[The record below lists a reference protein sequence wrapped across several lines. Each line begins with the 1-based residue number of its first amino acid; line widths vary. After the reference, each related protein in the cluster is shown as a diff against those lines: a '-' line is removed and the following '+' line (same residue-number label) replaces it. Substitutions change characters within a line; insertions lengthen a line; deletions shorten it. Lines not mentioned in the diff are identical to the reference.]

1 MRRTKILATLGPAS
15 EDPEILR
22 KMIQAGLNAV
32 RCNFSHGTAE
42 DHANRVALVRK
53 IAAEEGKTVGI
64 LADLQGPK
72 IRVAKFKNKFI
83 TLSEGQE
90 FILDADLD
98 KDSGDEYQVGI
109 DYKALPQDVVMDDI
123 LLLDDGKIVFKVKK
137 VEGNRVFCE
146 VVDGGVLSNNKGIN
160 KLGGG
165 LTAPALTEKDK
176 RDIITAAALKV
187 DYVAVSFPRSA
198 ADMNEARELLL
209 KQGSSAGLIAKI
221 ERTEAV
227 RDIDDIIKASEGVMV
242 ARGDLAVEIGEEYVP
257 GVQKQL
263 IQRSRELD
271 RIVITATQMMES
283 MIENSSPTRAEVSDV
298 ANAVLDGTDAVML
311 SAETASGKHPVKVI
325 KAMDRICRAAEENPS
340 VRQSKH
346 RVECYFDRVDEAIA
360 MASMYV
366 ANHLDVKA
374 ILALTESGSTP
385 LWMSRIKSHLPIY
398 ALTRN
403 HETMGK
409 VTLFRGVEPVEF
421 DSTKMPKD
429 EVNLAAIKELLTRKV
444 VDNDD
449 LVLLSSGDHMGEH
462 GGTNQLKILKV
473 TGNLSN

>member
-15 EDPEILR
+15 SDPEVLR
-22 KMIQAGLNAV
+22 SMIRAGLNAV

-42 DHANRVALVRK
+42 DHGNRVALVRK
-53 IAAEEGKTVGI
+53 IAAEEGKTIGI

-72 IRVAKFKNKFI
+72 IRVAKFKNKSVI
-83 TLSEGQE
+83 LAEGAE
-90 FILDADLD
+90 FVLDADMD
-98 KDSGDEYQVGI
+98 KEAGDEHQVGI
-109 DYKALPQDVVMDDI
+109 DYKDLPKDVVAGDT
-123 LLLDDGKIVFKVKK
+123 LLLDDGKIVFTVKR
-137 VEGNRVFCE
+137 VEGNKVFCE
-146 VVDGGVLSNNKGIN
+146 VVDGGTLSNNKGIN

-198 ADMNEARELLL
+198 ADMNEARELLM
-209 KQGSSAGLIAKI
+209 KQGCTAGLIAKI

-227 RDIDDIIKASEGVMV
+227 RDIDEIIKASEGVMV

-263 IQRSRELD
+263 IQRARELD

-311 SAETASGKHPVKVI
+311 SAETASGKYPVKVI
-325 KAMDRICRAAEENPS
+325 KAMDRICRAAEQNPAT
-340 VRQSKH
+340 RRSKH
-346 RVECYFDRVDEAIA
+346 RVECYFNRVDEAIA

-385 LWMSRIKSHLPIY
+385 LWMSRISSSLPIY

-403 HETMGK
+403 IETMGK
-409 VTLFRGVEPVEF
+409 LTLYRGVEPIQF
-421 DSTKMPKD
+421 DSTIMPKD
-429 EVNLAAIKELLTRKV
+429 DVNTGAIAELQKRKV
-444 VDNDD
+444 VETND
-449 LVLLSSGDHMGEH
+449 LVLLTSGDHMGEH
-462 GGTNQLKILKV
+462 GGTNQLKILTV
-473 TGNLSN
+473 TG

>member
-15 EDPEILR
+15 EDPEVLR
-22 KMIQAGLNAV
+22 GMIRAGLNAV

-53 IAAEEGKTVGI
+53 IAAEEGKTIGI

-72 IRVAKFKNKFI
+72 IRVAKFKDKKV
-83 TLSEGQE
+83 TLAEGAE
-90 FILDADLD
+90 FVLDADLD
-98 KDSGDEYQVGI
+98 KEVGDEHQVGI
-109 DYKALPQDVVMDDI
+109 DYKALPQDVKSGDT
-123 LLLDDGKIVFKVKK
+123 LLLDDGRIVFKVKNVQGNK
-137 VEGNRVFCE
+137 VICE
-146 VVDGGVLSNNKGIN
+146 VVEGGILSNNKGIN

-165 LTAPALTEKDK
+165 LTAPALTDKDK
-176 RDIITAAALKV
+176 RDIITAASLKV

-198 ADMNEARELLL
+198 ADMNEARELLAQAGC
-209 KQGSSAGLIAKI
+209 KAGLIAKI

-227 RDIDDIIKASEGVMV
+227 RDIDEIIKASEGVMV

-257 GVQKQL
+257 GVQKKL

-283 MIENSSPTRAEVSDV
+283 MIENASPTRAEVSDV

-311 SAETASGKHPVKVI
+311 SAETASGKHPIKVI
-325 KAMDRICRAAEENPS
+325 KAMDKICRAAEQNPAT
-340 VRQSKH
+340 RQSRH
-346 RVECYFDRVDEAIA
+346 RVECYFNRVDEAIA

-385 LWMSRIKSHLPIY
+385 LWMSRISSHLPIY

-403 HETMGK
+403 IETMGK
-409 VTLFRGVEPVEF
+409 VTLYRGVEPVQF
-421 DSTKMPKD
+421 DSTKMPKH
-429 EVNLAAIKELLTRKV
+429 EVNAAAIQELSKRKV
-444 VDNDD
+444 VELDD
-449 LVLLSSGDHMGEH
+449 LVLLTAGDHMGEH
-462 GGTNQLKILKV
+462 GGTNQLKVLKV
-473 TGNLSN
+473 NTVNY

>member
-15 EDPEILR
+15 EDPEVLR
-22 KMIQAGLNAV
+22 SMIQAGLNAV

-42 DHANRVALVRK
+42 DHGKRVALVRK
-53 IAAEEGKTVGI
+53 IAAEEGKTIGI

-72 IRVAKFKNKFI
+72 IRVAKFKNKSVN
-83 TLSEGQE
+83 LSEGAD
-90 FILDADLD
+90 FVLDADLD
-98 KDSGDEYQVGI
+98 KEAGDEHQVGI
-109 DYKALPQDVVMDDI
+109 DYKDLPRDVKTGDT
-123 LLLDDGKIVFKVKK
+123 LLLDDGKIVFKVKN
-137 VEGNRVFCE
+137 VQGNKVFCSVIE
-146 VVDGGVLSNNKGIN
+146 GGVLSNNKGIN

-165 LTAPALTEKDK
+165 LTAPALTDKDK
-176 RDIITAAALKV
+176 RDIVTAAALKV

-198 ADMNEARELLL
+198 ADMNETRELLA
-209 KQGSSAGLIAKI
+209 KEGCHAGLIAKI

-227 RDIDDIIKASEGVMV
+227 RDIDEIIKASEGVMV

-325 KAMDRICRAAEENPS
+325 KAMDRICRAAEQNPMT
-340 VRQSKH
+340 RQSKH
-346 RVECYFDRVDEAIA
+346 RVECYFNRVDEAIA

-403 HETMGK
+403 IATMGK
-409 VTLFRGVEPVEF
+409 VTLYRGVEPIQF
-421 DSTKMPKD
+421 DSTKMPAA
-429 EVNLAAIKELLTRKV
+429 EVNAAAVDELLKRKV
-444 VDNDD
+444 VEKSD
-449 LVLLSSGDHMGEH
+449 LVLVSSGDHMGEH
-462 GGTNQLKILKV
+462 GGTNQLKILTV
-473 TGNLSN
+473 GSIN